1 MYKYLAFA
9 LLLVFLGASADERLV
24 GVEMKSQHMAGSVH
38 TIERLAVNV
47 TSARFWQT
55 FQKND
60 VGP

>member
-1 MYKYLAFA
+1 MYKFLAFV
-9 LLLVFLGASADERLV
+9 LLLVFLDASVDECFV

-47 TSARFWQT
+47 TSARLWQT

-60 VGP
+60 VGS